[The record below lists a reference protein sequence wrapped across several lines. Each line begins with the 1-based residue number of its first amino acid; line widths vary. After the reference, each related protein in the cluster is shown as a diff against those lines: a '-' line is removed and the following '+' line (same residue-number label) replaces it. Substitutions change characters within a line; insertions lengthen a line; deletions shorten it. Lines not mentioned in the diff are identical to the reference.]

1 VKKGAQAKGNE
12 VKDGEGNNEPVDEFH
27 IIPERLRART
37 KRKPSYLEEDGV
49 EEEEEDEDWF
59 NEEGDGDDEV
69 PKVPK
74 SEQVGGWHLH
84 LRKVKSSA

>member
-1 VKKGAQAKGNE
+1 M
-12 VKDGEGNNEPVDEFH
+12 
-27 IIPERLRART
+27 
-37 KRKPSYLEEDGV
+37 EEDGA

-69 PKVPK
+69 PKVQK

-84 LRKVKSSA
+84 LRKVRSSA